1 METSTVLSDVDTST
15 DSQQT
20 ETTSIS
26 DVTTPKIGD
35 VVVTLVTTPRSTQ
48 EDSTD
53 TTEESN
59 EVTDEEEDRE
69 DEEDE
74 GKHEFDCTEMSADA
88 NSFTGPDQIP
98 LECKLR
104 PKGQEKPQTVFI
116 VINKEGIDTNR
127 LFNKNVK
134 VVVKDLMVMDISP
147 KKK

>member
-1 METSTVLSDVDTST
+1 METSTVLADADTST

-26 DVTTPKIGD
+26 EVNTAKTDD
-35 VVVTLVTTPRSTQ
+35 AVVNLVTTLRSPQ
-48 EDSTD
+48 EGGNTD
-53 TTEESN
+53 TTEKP
-59 EVTDEEEDRE
+59 
-69 DEEDE
+69 DE